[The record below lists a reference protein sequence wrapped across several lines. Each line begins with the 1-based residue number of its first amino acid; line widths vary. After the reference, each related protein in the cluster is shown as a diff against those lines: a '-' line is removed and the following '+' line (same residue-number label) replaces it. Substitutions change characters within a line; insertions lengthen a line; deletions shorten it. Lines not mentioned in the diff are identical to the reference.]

1 MGVEIQMVRL
11 PAQWP
16 VCAQGHM
23 TSGAPDTLSHGSA
36 RASRLDR
43 QRSWVMYVLDTD
55 REPMTTPATADMKTG
70 AKVVLPR

>member
-1 MGVEIQMVRL
+1 
-11 PAQWP
+11 
-16 VCAQGHM
+16 M

-43 QRSWVMYVLDTD
+43 QRSWVLYVLDTD

-70 AKVVLPR
+70 AKVVLPRW